1 MNYGKDDGT
10 TVGGIFTIAFIL
22 LAFVAG
28 YWVRD
33 QGVRFKVDIP
43 QVDRRAK

>member
-10 TVGGIFTIAFIL
+10 TVGGIFTIVCILAAFI
-22 LAFVAG
+22 AG

-33 QGVRFKVDIP
+33 QGVRFRVDIP
-43 QVDRRAK
+43 QIERREK